1 MTKRR
6 ILMTGAV
13 LLAAALSVFAVEKK
27 HGVLVGEVLRLDAA
41 ARTMVVKTA
50 DGAEHALRFLGST
63 AVVGVR
69 GAEAGA
75 KDAFRGLKEGAQVA
89 VHYTEEGSVK
99 VAQEVDHIGKD
110 GLKAAEVTVRR
121 VDRAGRKLAVS
132 TEKGGEETM
141 ELTGRAAEHAAKEI
155 GEGAQKSAKA
165 TVYYTEQSGRKI
177 VHFVKKAI

>member
-1 MTKRR
+1 MTRR
-6 ILMTGAV
+6 LMTLMAGAA
-13 LLAAALSVFAVEKK
+13 LLAASAFAVAHK
-27 HGVLVGEVLRLDAA
+27 HGVLVGVILRLDAA
-41 ARTMVVKTA
+41 TKTMVVKTA
-50 DGAEHALRFLGST
+50 DGAEHAVHFLGST

-75 KDAFRGLKEGAQVA
+75 RDAFRGLKEGAEVA
-89 VHYTEEGSVK
+89 VHYTEKGSEK
-99 VAQEVDHIGKD
+99 VAEEVDHIGKD

-121 VDRAGRKLAVS
+121 VDRAGKKLAVS

-165 TVYYTEQSGRKI
+165 TVYYTEEGGRKV
-177 VHFVKKAI
+177 VHFLKKAI

>member
-1 MTKRR
+1 MTRR
-6 ILMTGAV
+6 LMTLVVGAA
-13 LLAAALSVFAVEKK
+13 LLASTLFAVEKK
-27 HGVLVGEVLRLDAA
+27 HGVIVGEVLRLDAA
-41 ARTMVVKTA
+41 ARNMVVRTA

-75 KDAFRGLKEGAQVA
+75 RDAFRGLKEGAQVA

-99 VAQEVDHIGKD
+99 VAEEVDHIGKD

-165 TVYYTEQSGRKI
+165 TVYYTEQSGREI

>member
-1 MTKRR
+1 MTRR
-6 ILMTGAV
+6 LMTLMGGAA
-13 LLAAALSVFAVEKK
+13 LLATALFAVEKK
-27 HGVLVGEVLRLDAA
+27 HGVLVGEILRLDAA
-41 ARTMVVKTA
+41 AKTMVVKTA

-75 KDAFRGLKEGAQVA
+75 RDAFRGLKEGAQVA

-99 VAQEVDHIGKD
+99 VAEEVDHLGKD

-121 VDRAGRKLAVS
+121 VDRGGKKLAVS
-132 TEKGGEETM
+132 TETGGEETM

-165 TVYYTEQSGRKI
+165 TVYYTEQGGRKV